1 MSTHIKSFNI
11 YDFRGIKNL
20 KLNDLKGINI
30 ITGDNNT
37 GKTSVL
43 EVINYLSGAGSLSN
57 LAFSTIRGINA
68 YNQSSTQFSPYERI
82 QYLFPIDQKNS
93 TIHYSFEMKNV
104 IDIKIKRGI
113 KHEVLSQRELNKIN
127 GRNES
132 FNKISELVDEY
143 RSSLG
148 FLEKMEEI
156 EICDLE
162 FLINNKVL
170 KKEEIT
176 QYSRIRSD
184 ESKSF
189 INTVYVTP
197 FKHTTNEIY
206 LTEVLNNPKY
216 YQEMLEVLKEF
227 DDNIISINADT
238 YNLSNTKRYMILSK
252 NHHQAIPLELYGDG
266 MKKAILLMSAVITAQ
281 NGILLLD
288 EFETAIHTSAMT
300 RVFSWILRTCKKL
313 NVQIFLTS
321 HSEEAINKLL
331 ICCPELQEDMH
342 LYTLYKRNNQTK
354 ARVLTCKEAIE
365 IHDDLG
371 LELR

>member
-43 EVINYLSGAGSLSN
+43 EVINYLSDVGSLSN

-68 YNQSSTQFSPYERI
+68 YNQSSTQFLPYERI

-93 TIHYSFEMKNV
+93 LVHYSFEMKNV
-104 IDIKIKRGI
+104 IDIKIKREI

-127 GRNES
+127 GHDS
-132 FNKISELVDEY
+132 FNKVNEIIDEY
-143 RSSLG
+143 NGLG
-148 FLEKMEEI
+148 YLEKMKEI

-162 FLINNKVL
+162 FLLNNKVL

-176 QYSRIRSD
+176 QYSRIKSN

-189 INTVYVTP
+189 INTVYITP
-197 FKHTTNEIY
+197 FKHMTNEIY

-238 YNLSNTKRYMILSK
+238 HNLTNTKRYMILSK

-266 MKKAILLMSAVITAQ
+266 MKKQ
-281 NGILLLD
+281 
-288 EFETAIHTSAMT
+288 F
-300 RVFSWILRTCKKL
+300 
-313 NVQIFLTS
+313 
-321 HSEEAINKLL
+321 
-331 ICCPELQEDMH
+331 
-342 LYTLYKRNNQTK
+342 Y
-354 ARVLTCKEAIE
+354 
-365 IHDDLG
+365 
-371 LELR
+371 

>member
-43 EVINYLSGAGSLSN
+43 EVINYLSDVGSLSN

-68 YNQSSTQFSPYERI
+68 YNQSSTQFLPYERI

-93 TIHYSFEMKNV
+93 LVHYSFEMKNV
-104 IDIKIKRGI
+104 IDIKIKREI

-127 GRNES
+127 GHDS
-132 FNKISELVDEY
+132 FNKVNEIIDEY
-143 RSSLG
+143 NGLG
-148 FLEKMEEI
+148 YLEKMKEI
-156 EICDLE
+156 EICYLE
-162 FLINNKVL
+162 FLLNNKVL

-176 QYSRIRSD
+176 QYSRIKSN

-189 INTVYVTP
+189 INTVYITP
-197 FKHTTNEIY
+197 FKHMTNEIY

-238 YNLSNTKRYMILSK
+238 HNLTNTKRYMILSK
-252 NHHQAIPLELYGDG
+252 NHHQAISLELYGDG

-331 ICCPELQEDMH
+331 ICCPKLQEDMH